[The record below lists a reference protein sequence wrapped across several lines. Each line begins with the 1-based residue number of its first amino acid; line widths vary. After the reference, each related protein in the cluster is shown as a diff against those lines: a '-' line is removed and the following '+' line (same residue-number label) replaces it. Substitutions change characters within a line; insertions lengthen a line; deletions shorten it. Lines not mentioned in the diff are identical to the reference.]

1 MESDPTQHPHDPTR
15 QSDELP
21 AVLSP
26 DADPVRPASIVAAS
40 GILLT
45 TGLFTG
51 LVGLVLLVVVIVN
64 SNPDALPSYIDA
76 APEGFTGA
84 AGVIGMGLVV
94 YGLAAAWC
102 AIQAYRRR
110 PWARGAGIVLAAI
123 ATAALM
129 LALVRPGQTGAVP
142 LIFLPVIVALA
153 YAAVALASEADWFT
167 GAAEPPDP
175 G

>member
-1 MESDPTQHPHDPTR
+1 M
-15 QSDELP
+15 
-21 AVLSP
+21 
-26 DADPVRPASIVAAS
+26 I
-40 GILLT
+40 
-45 TGLFTG
+45 GL
-51 LVGLVLLVVVIVN
+51 
-64 SNPDALPSYIDA
+64 
-76 APEGFTGA
+76 
-84 AGVIGMGLVV
+84 GLVV
-94 YGLAAAWC
+94 YGVAAAWC

-123 ATAALM
+123 ATAALV

-142 LIFLPVIVALA
+142 LIFLPVIAALA